1 MSIHV
6 EHLTC
11 AYRDQR
17 PVLRDVTT
25 RFESGKLAFV
35 AGASGSGKTT
45 LMRCI
50 NGLIPHRYPDG
61 ALTGAVLLDDQRVA
75 NLTLMQV
82 SRRVGTVLQDTER
95 QLVATDVEDELA
107 FGLENVALPRDEIH
121 ERIRNIAERLGITG
135 LLERKTFSL
144 SGGEKQKVA
153 IAGVLAMNPRA
164 VLLDEPLASLDP
176 ASAREAMALFRALA
190 DEGVAVVVVEH
201 RHPYVLAAHPDQC
214 VLLDGGAL
222 AYDGPA
228 AGFPSPATP
237 ARRAI
242 APADPGGRS
251 LVTLD
256 AVSFRHGTG
265 PQVLSDV
272 SFTVRAGD
280 IIALLGANGAGKS
293 TLCRHFIGLH
303 RPSSGRVRIGET
315 DAAGMTIAQ
324 IAQQVGYVFQNPG
337 VMLFAPTMREELS
350 FGPKNVGQNADA
362 IARNIVRAAEAV
374 NLADRMESSP
384 FALSFGQQ
392 KRVSV
397 ACVIAMGTRVMVLD
411 EPTAGQDTDNV
422 LRLMDDLSRPGQFD
436 ALVFATHDL
445 ELVRA
450 YANRVVVMSAG
461 RIVADGEPDAV
472 LADRALLER
481 CRLL

>member
-1 MSIHV
+1 MSIRIDQ
-6 EHLTC
+6 LTC

-17 PVLRDVTT
+17 PVLRDVST

-61 ALTGAVLLDDQRVA
+61 ALTGAVWLDDQRVA
-75 NLTLMQV
+75 DLTLMQV

-107 FGLENVALPRDEIH
+107 FGLENLALSRDEI
-121 ERIRNIAERLGITG
+121 RARMDGIAARLNISG
-135 LLERKTFSL
+135 LLGRKTFSL

-190 DEGVAVVVVEH
+190 NEGVAVVVVEH

-214 VLLDGGAL
+214 VLLEDGAL
-222 AYDGPA
+222 IYDGPA
-228 AGFPSPATP
+228 VGFPSPATP

-242 APADPGGRS
+242 APADPAGRP
-251 LVTLD
+251 LVTLEQ
-256 AVSFRHGTG
+256 VSFRHGTG
-265 PQVLSDV
+265 PRVLSDI
-272 SFTVRAGD
+272 SFTVRNGD

-350 FGPKNVGQNADA
+350 FGPKNVGQSADA

-422 LRLMDDLSRPGQFD
+422 LRLMDDLTRPGQFD

-461 RIVADGEPDAV
+461 QIVADGAPETV
-472 LADRALLER
+472 LSDRALLER
-481 CRLL
+481 CRLV